1 MSTIAR
7 YNWEDR
13 IINPETGKEEAVV
26 HKNDIRWDAANH
38 GFAMCD
44 GYEEYAQTIEAVVK
58 TDLGELQTNREYGIP
73 YFTTVFRDR
82 RHNEIWEAAVR
93 DAVSELSFVKEI
105 NSFEYEYDENRLYL
119 TYTLVVTVDD
129 GRVITVTD

>member
-1 MSTIAR
+1 MATVAR
-7 YNWEDR
+7 FNWSE
-13 IINPETGKEEAVV
+13 NGVE

-58 TDLGELQTNREYGIP
+58 TVLGELQTNREYGIP
-73 YFTTVFRDR
+73 YFSTVFRDR
-82 RHNEIWEAAVR
+82 RHNEIWERAVR
-93 DAVSELSFVKEI
+93 DAVSELSFVQEI
-105 NSFEYEYDENRLYL
+105 NSFEYEYDEKRLYL

-129 GRVITVTD
+129 GRVITVTE

>member
-1 MSTIAR
+1 MATVAR
-7 YNWEDR
+7 FNWSE
-13 IINPETGKEEAVV
+13 NGVE

-58 TDLGELQTNREYGIP
+58 TVLGELQTNREYGIP
-73 YFTTVFRDR
+73 YFSTIFRDR
-82 RHNEIWEAAVR
+82 RHNKIWEGAVR
-93 DAVSELSFVKEI
+93 DAVSELSFVHEI
-105 NSFEYEYDENRLYL
+105 NSFEYEYDEKRMYL

>member
-7 YNWEDR
+7 YNWEDKV
-13 IINPETGKEEAVV
+13 IDPETGKEESVI

-58 TDLGELQTNREYGIP
+58 TVLGELQTNREYGIP

-82 RHNEIWEAAVR
+82 RHNEIWESAVR
-93 DAVSELSFVKEI
+93 DAVANLSFVREI
-105 NSFEYEYDENRLYL
+105 ISFEYEYDETRLYL
-119 TYTLVVTVDD
+119 TYTLEVSVDD